1 MPTSTMELKQ
11 RMRHLMFYILRSNAI
26 LGGDNMR
33 ETIPQATLTK
43 GAEERLLLHWIDS
56 CFEQSGP
63 VLWQCSASQLR
74 TFLTRPQR
82 AFSAEAR
89 ELLSSPQ
96 LIGIYLARLAKLFPT
111 RFQRVHISTQ
121 SFWRIT
127 GPCD

>member
-1 MPTSTMELKQ
+1 MP
-11 RMRHLMFYILRSNAI
+11 HLMLHILRSNAI
-26 LGGDNMR
+26 LGSDNMR
-33 ETIPQATLTK
+33 ETMPQATLTK

-74 TFLTRPQR
+74 RFLTRPQR
-82 AFSAEAR
+82 GFSAEAR

-121 SFWRIT
+121 TFWRIT